1 MRRFF
6 ALLLALVMLFSLVGC
21 GNNETET
28 STDTQSNQEATT
40 NEPIEIRMQ
49 IEWAE
54 DSGRGM
60 AIREILDE
68 FEKENPGI
76 KVKLLGGSQEEQKL
90 LTMILSGE
98 APEVIQVPYRYVQAL
113 GGEGAFIDLTEE
125 FGNNKEFF
133 YEQLWNLAVV
143 EDKLYGY
150 PWMGHTIQ
158 LVYNKT
164 LFEDAG
170 LTSPPD
176 TWEELYKYAKKLTVD
191 KDGDGK
197 IDQYGIGLV
206 GKQHHDITWLFNMF
220 VNQAGAQIVKEENG
234 QFKVGLNTEEGKKAL
249 EFYLKLVKE
258 CAPPDTA
265 NKAGGD
271 VMADF
276 RNQIVA
282 MEFQGPWGITDIW
295 KNGNPFEVSAAP
307 VPAGPAGRAADIG
320 PYMLSVPVG
329 VEDEKLEASLKLI
342 EFLGSKKG
350 QEMLMKGEKADD
362 GNYYPFR
369 VPIRKDMADTEYF
382 KQHPE
387 FLVFIEGLEYPSIS
401 TPIKE
406 WVKVEEQVY
415 RSQLNRAIIG
425 EASVEE
431 VLNSIEKL
439 GNEILAGK

>member
-1 MRRFF
+1 MKRVIS
-6 ALLLALVMLFSLVGC
+6 LILAMIMAIALVGC
-21 GNNETET
+21 GSKSET
-28 STDTQSNQEATT
+28 SNQQSEGKGK
-40 NEPIEIRMQ
+40 EPIEIKMQ
-49 IEWAE
+49 IVWAE

-68 FEKENPGI
+68 FEKENPNI

-113 GGEGAFIDLTEE
+113 GGEGAFTDLTEN
-125 FGNNKEFF
+125 FAANKEFF

-143 EDKLYGY
+143 DDRLYGY

-164 LFEDAG
+164 LFEEAG
-170 LTSPPD
+170 ITAPPQ
-176 TWEELYKYAKKLTVD
+176 TWEELYEYAKKLTVD

-220 VNQAGAQIVKEENG
+220 VNQAGAKIVTEENG
-234 QFKVGLNTEEGKKAL
+234 QYKVGLNSPEGKKAL
-249 EFYLKLVKE
+249 EFYIKLIRE
-258 CAPPDTA
+258 CAPPDSG

-271 VMADF
+271 IMADF
-276 RNQIVA
+276 RNQVVA

-307 VPAGPAGRAADIG
+307 VPEGPNGRAADIG
-320 PYMLSVPVG
+320 PYMLTVPVG
-329 VEDEKLEASLKLI
+329 VEGEKLEASLKLI

-350 QEMLMKGEKADD
+350 QEMLMKGEKAED

-382 KQHPE
+382 KEHPE

-415 RSQLNRAIIG
+415 RSELNKAVIG
-425 EASVEE
+425 ETSVEE
-431 VLNSIEKL
+431 ALKNIEKL
-439 GNEILAGK
+439 GNEILSNQ

>member
-1 MRRFF
+1 MKRVISLLLVLSMIF
-6 ALLLALVMLFSLVGC
+6 ALTACSSE
-21 GNNETET
+21 NA
-28 STDTQSNQEATT
+28 TDKTQGQDAKT
-40 NEPIEIRMQ
+40 NEPVEIKMQ
-49 IEWAE
+49 IVWAE

-113 GGEGAFIDLTEE
+113 GGQGAFVDLTKD
-125 FGNNKEFF
+125 FSKNKDNF
-133 YEQLWNLAVV
+133 YEQLWNLAEV
-143 EDKLYGY
+143 DGKLYGY

-164 LFEDAG
+164 LFEKAG
-170 LTSPPD
+170 LTKAPE
-176 TWEELYKYAKKLTVD
+176 TWEELYEYAKKLTID

-220 VNQAGAQIVKEENG
+220 AHQAGAKLVKEENG
-234 QFKVGLNTEEGKKAL
+234 EYKVAINSPEGKKAL
-249 EFYLKLVKE
+249 EYYIKLIKE

-276 RNQIVA
+276 RNQVTA

-295 KNGNPFEVSAAP
+295 KNGKPFEVSAAP

-320 PYMLSVPVG
+320 PYMLTVPVG
-329 VEDEKLEASLKLI
+329 VEGKKLEASKKLI

-369 VPIRKDMADTEYF
+369 VPIRKDMEDTDYF
-382 KQHPE
+382 KKHPE
-387 FLVFIEGLEYPSIS
+387 FLVFIEGLKYPSIS

-406 WVKVEEQVY
+406 WVKVEEEVY
-415 RSQLNRAIIG
+415 RSQLNKAVIG
-425 EASVEE
+425 EVSVEE
-431 VLNSIEKL
+431 ALKNIEKL
-439 GNEILAGK
+439 GNEILKNQ